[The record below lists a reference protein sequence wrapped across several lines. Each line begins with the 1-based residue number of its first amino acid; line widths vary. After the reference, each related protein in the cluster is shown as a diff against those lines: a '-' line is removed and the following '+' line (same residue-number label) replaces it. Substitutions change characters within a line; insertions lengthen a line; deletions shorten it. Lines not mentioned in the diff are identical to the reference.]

1 MIRKQS
7 SLQVFRFPYDMS
19 SHTGKIVYSQNNT
32 KVLEKNFS
40 SLTFTSDGL
49 TASFTMSAAEIM
61 LFSEDLIA
69 VQVSTMEGLKENVSR
84 KITLD
89 PSYVLVEGY
98 SFETPIYITFYP
110 EVSVTNVLIGNEGAS
125 IPCNQD
131 GTVYADMTITIP
143 FAGYIGAARAVCTLE
158 DPLLPVGM
166 TLVSNTPSTNSAD
179 GSAVISVR
187 SGSNLGGNETGEL
200 SLVFTCNGIIYNKK
214 FSWSKTRSGQGAPG
228 EPATTVVCSNE
239 AVTIPC
245 KKDGS
250 VAAAQTI
257 NVPFA
262 GFIGIVKSACTVAV
276 SGLPSGITVS
286 SNTPGAAGTDGL
298 LVLAVAANSTL
309 GALTTLSGEITL
321 TFTCNTI
328 SFVKK
333 LSWSKAMAGVDGLSI
348 VNATPYYISQLETDP
363 APAKPTTN
371 PPTGWSTTEPTY
383 EISKVVYTVWLTE
396 YSDNTFA
403 YSDVSLMGS
412 YVAATEAYEK
422 AEEAENAST
431 VKYGTCTT
439 LANVPVKDVIADGFR
454 LFTGAEITVGFGY
467 PNTINE
473 PALNVNGTGSKPIYV
488 AGAPVSATNKL
499 LWEEYAEITFV
510 YNGTAW
516 VVTSHPVSYYA
527 ECSTASGTANKAVS
541 IPKCVICKGT
551 VLSIQ
556 MSYENTVAAPA
567 ISMPGTGAI
576 PMRAGGVAIPATSIY
591 NWVSTSTVSFT
602 FDGQYWSM
610 NNTSDIADRN
620 YFWHDTAG
628 AHVTTQPGDATTGPN
643 VLIDADSL
651 DIREGT
657 ETLASFGSSVKI
669 GKTDKS
675 YIEIDSDKFEAKT
688 ENSTYFT
695 VENLT
700 GKEVVQTKK
709 IGTGEGTTS
718 NYEMEI
724 PVGNITLVSASI
736 DGTDVTSS
744 TTVTTTSINSKVTFG
759 QPAREGNVFEVHYT
773 TTSDFPYMTYGGRMS
788 GSKIGYN
795 STALGANN
803 TASGNFSVAEGNRS
817 RATGAYTHAEGNSGA
832 TGEYAHSENTA
843 KAYGN
848 YSHAEGVRSEASG
861 NVSHAEGMETTAS
874 GEYSH
879 SEGYEATASGDI
891 SHAEGQMTTAS
902 GDDSHAEGMGTIAQG
917 DFSHAEGIN
926 TRATGEG
933 SHAEGNKSRATGYIS
948 HASGDNTYA
957 TRDYQTVIGKY
968 NALDSTNKSTDAAFV
983 IGGGTESARKDIFS
997 VDWNGN
1003 VTANGT
1009 IKADVWKTARNLTVG
1024 NQTVLVNG
1032 SGNYSWPNPLKI
1044 GYYGSDN
1051 ANTDGWYKVMTISQ
1065 TGYSDCNL
1073 NLLITSGFYIRATG
1087 LLYVHVRCN
1096 NGTVFDIQSVKWMY
1110 RYGFHTDDVYVKD
1123 NGNNTWSLYV
1133 YQRHD
1138 QYGRIQIQILT
1149 ETGTSASQW
1158 NINLTSNTTKES
1170 AAPTG
1175 GVVAT
1180 DGATVLTATNN
1191 VLKSGDTM
1199 GGDLYLKR
1207 TSIDASKANNN
1218 VSSKDYPTT
1227 FCVVDTAGR
1236 IIGRVENVVN
1246 TNGSIGL
1253 YGYVR
1258 NYNTSGTQVAQKG
1271 IGMYMNKSGNLTY
1284 DVSDPA
1290 NFRSAIGVTAAPI
1303 VGAADIGTDHATMAS
1318 GSSWIS
1324 KGVIGL
1330 SAGKYIFQAMLEFSN
1345 SSTAGTYRRMSIGI
1359 GTASSASDAYSQSIM
1374 PVTGAWS
1381 VLNVTAILDLSTATN
1396 IYLLGMQNS
1405 GVAIP
1410 TVGRCRYMRFA

>member
-200 SLVFTCNGIIYNKK
+200 SLAFTCNGIIYNKK

-348 VNATPYYISQLETDP
+348 VNVTPYYISQLATDP

-576 PMRAGGVAIPATSIY
+576 PMRAGGAAIPATSIY

-602 FDGQYWSM
+602 FDGRYWSM

-817 RATGAYTHAEGNSGA
+817 RATGAYSHAEGNSGA

-848 YSHAEGVRSEASG
+848 SSHAEGVRSEASG

-968 NALDSTNKSTDAAFV
+968 NALDSTNKSTNAAFV

-997 VDWNGN
+997 VGWDGTTRTGYDIYSGRDLYAARNIYNAGVYTNASVTGQKGWTSIKVVPFWGFDTLGVTGSSSPEYYEALLKKICATYPGTQTCLFKGLAQPGAYDTYEVFIYDTSALSNGLPRYSFGKIN
-1003 VTANGT
+1003 TFDNHNYVTQTFGTNNYAYYFRGIYKPVTGESLTIGTDNGT
-1009 IKADVWKTARNLTVG
+1009 IPSGTWTRKGSLTFGLGTFLFKFVAMFATNSTGSRCIGISTSTTA
-1024 NQTVLVNG
+1024 
-1032 SGNYSWPNPLKI
+1032 
-1044 GYYGSDN
+1044 SD
-1051 ANTDGWYKVMTISQ
+1051 
-1065 TGYSDCNL
+1065 
-1073 NLLITSGFYIRATG
+1073 NLLIGM
-1087 LLYVHVRCN
+1087 VQH
-1096 NGTVFDIQSVKWMY
+1096 
-1110 RYGFHTDDVYVKD
+1110 
-1123 NGNNTWSLYV
+1123 
-1133 YQRHD
+1133 
-1138 QYGRIQIQILT
+1138 
-1149 ETGTSASQW
+1149 SAS
-1158 NINLTSNTTKES
+1158 NLASIIEVTRVFTFTADTT
-1170 AAPTG
+1170 
-1175 GVVAT
+1175 
-1180 DGATVLTATNN
+1180 
-1191 VLKSGDTM
+1191 
-1199 GGDLYLKR
+1199 LYF
-1207 TSIDASKANNN
+1207 N
-1218 VSSKDYPTT
+1218 
-1227 FCVVDTAGR
+1227 
-1236 IIGRVENVVN
+1236 
-1246 TNGSIGL
+1246 
-1253 YGYVR
+1253 
-1258 NYNTSGTQVAQKG
+1258 
-1271 IGMYMNKSGNLTY
+1271 MY
-1284 DVSDPA
+1284 
-1290 NFRSAIGVTAAPI
+1290 
-1303 VGAADIGTDHATMAS
+1303 
-1318 GSSWIS
+1318 
-1324 KGVIGL
+1324 
-1330 SAGKYIFQAMLEFSN
+1330 
-1345 SSTAGTYRRMSIGI
+1345 
-1359 GTASSASDAYSQSIM
+1359 
-1374 PVTGAWS
+1374 
-1381 VLNVTAILDLSTATN
+1381 
-1396 IYLLGMQNS
+1396 QNS
-1405 GVAIP
+1405 GSALA
-1410 TVGRCRYMRFA
+1410 TTGRLQYMRVGVVKNA